1 MKKNKIV
8 IYVVL
13 ITLSLLA
20 VLPFLWTLYTS
31 LILDDL
37 NINKGLLK
45 LKEYG
50 FDNYFY
56 IFTKS
61 DVLKWTFNSLI
72 VTVSITIGNL
82 IFNSMAGY
90 ALARYNFKGKK
101 TLFYYVLGTMMV
113 PTQIILIPIFLQ
125 IAKFGMINSYSGLII
140 PFLINPFGVFLMRQF
155 YLDFPEALEEAA
167 KIDGLNNFGVFTKI
181 VLPLSKGALMTQAIF
196 IFIWN
201 WNSFTLPS
209 IIVNTTDKFTL
220 PLGIYQITN
229 SQYISSVT
237 KSMAATVL
245 TLIPTIILY
254 VIFQKYLTGSKV
266 TSGIK

>member
-1 MKKNKIV
+1 MKKYK
-8 IYVVL
+8 VL
-13 ITLSLLA
+13 IYISLIVLSLVSL
-20 VLPFLWTLYTS
+20 LPFLWTLYVS
-31 LILDDL
+31 FILNDL
-37 NINKGLLK
+37 NINKGILSIV
-45 LKEYG
+45 EYG
-50 FDNYFY
+50 FENYIY

-61 DVLKWTFNSLI
+61 NILKWIFNSFF
-72 VTVSITIGNL
+72 VTVTITVGNL

-90 ALARYNFKGKK
+90 ALARYNFKGRKVV
-101 TLFYYVLGTMMV
+101 FYYVLGTMMV

-125 IAKFGMINSYSGLII
+125 IAKFGMINSYFGLII

-155 YLDFPEALEEAA
+155 YLDFPIAIEEAA
-167 KIDGLNNFGVFTKI
+167 RIDGLSNFGVFRKI
-181 VLPLSKGALMTQAIF
+181 IIPLSKSALMTQAIF

-229 SQYISSVT
+229 TQYVASVT

-245 TLIPTIILY
+245 TLVPTIILY
-254 VIFQKYLTGSKV
+254 ILFQKYLTGNKA